1 MRTSA
6 PEELLKIVDE
16 IDEHGQASLTRLT
29 VLKKWFAR
37 PKRLSTFA
45 LWVAVRA
52 VQPTHTR
59 VYCILTLG
67 HSELGQVI
75 GSVHARFIE

>member
-16 IDEHGQASLTRLT
+16 IDEHGQASLIRLT

-37 PKRLSTFA
+37 P
-45 LWVAVRA
+45 
-52 VQPTHTR
+52 
-59 VYCILTLG
+59 
-67 HSELGQVI
+67 
-75 GSVHARFIE
+75 